1 MSDDGRDGT
10 RMPESSCGIGV
21 AWKAGRG
28 LRSMDDERVVRNY
41 RNLGETTVD
50 NLGDGETTVTS
61 TSPVVQ

>member
-1 MSDDGRDGT
+1 MMVVMEQDCLRVAVGW
-10 RMPESSCGIGV
+10 IGV